1 MGVAERTS
9 MDSAHRPDR
18 PLVLVVDDD
27 VRSARLLARLLRED
41 GYDVEVAFDGARA
54 LGRLS
59 QDRMPDVLVTDIRMP
74 HADGFSVVRYA
85 RSRRPSIPVYLVTGY
100 PELATAHS
108 IGDLHLFPKPL
119 VYEQFAEA
127 LRAAV
132 PPNRRVE
139 DA

>member
-1 MGVAERTS
+1 
-9 MDSAHRPDR
+9 MDSAHRPAR

-41 GYDVEVAFDGARA
+41 GYEVEVAFDGARA

-59 QDRMPDVLVTDIRMP
+59 QDRMPDALVTDIRMP

-85 RSRRPSIPVYLVTGY
+85 RSRRPGIPIYLVTGY
-100 PELATAHS
+100 PELAGSHS
-108 IGDLHLFPKPL
+108 ISDLFLFPKPL

-127 LRAAV
+127 LRTLV
-132 PPNRRVE
+132 PPARHV
-139 DA
+139 DDS